1 MSVIFIVAVF
11 TVFTDITAYFIYYK
25 LLCGSFRIII
35 QIGKSAFG
43 YHFFGYVFHPL
54 PLSLFLFELT
64 VRLAFQTA
72 ALLYLV
78 DPPQWIADQQLLML
92 HVMAADIGS
101 LEVLVIPFKVFVTHF
116 HGIENTRG
124 RIVHKNVIFKRSD
137 RTRRNSLSN
146 DSMFPK
152 VKRSQASLN
161 FRIQKISQIILSCRK
176 GLSFHK
182 ARCLRKQHHTPLLRL
197 RFLDPAP
204 KYRFRQLLPFVFLC
218 ENSSPFLPRMLAAQ
232 RR

>member
-25 LLCGSFRIII
+25 LLCGSLRIII

-78 DPPQWIADQQLLML
+78 DPPQWITDNR
-92 HVMAADIGS
+92 DY
-101 LEVLVIPFKVFVTHF
+101 
-116 HGIENTRG
+116 
-124 RIVHKNVIFKRSD
+124 RIC
-137 RTRRNSLSN
+137 
-146 DSMFPK
+146 
-152 VKRSQASLN
+152 
-161 FRIQKISQIILSCRK
+161 KISRSNLSCRK
-176 GLSFHK
+176 DLSFHR
-182 ARCLRKQHHTPLLRL
+182 ARCLRKQPHTP
-197 RFLDPAP
+197 
-204 KYRFRQLLPFVFLC
+204 Y
-218 ENSSPFLPRMLAAQ
+218 
-232 RR
+232 